1 MNGSL
6 RLKNLNPGGRI
17 AVTLFALTL
26 LASLASAEI
35 LVFHS
40 LGNGVGVDKVKARYA
55 GSLLISAMRG
65 AMYEHVTEDES
76 IAIVER
82 WIANGATEEGYKDGV
97 EQVMDEDC
105 TNCHSRTS
113 TMSEAMPDMPLT
125 SYADTKTLTRR
136 GLPPGKLLMQL
147 HIHAFALATILAVLS
162 LMFCAADIF
171 GTWKVLGPVVGY
183 AGLWI
188 DTAGWVFGLVGEWAA
203 WLIMIGGGL
212 LAAAIAGM
220 ALVIIIDCWWK
231 VPIIGKSPA
240 A

>member
-1 MNGSL
+1 M
-6 RLKNLNPGGRI
+6 RLKNLNPGGRV

-26 LASLASAEI
+26 LTALTSAEI

-40 LGNGVGVDKVKARYA
+40 LGYEISVDKVKARYA

-65 AMYEHVTEDES
+65 SMYEHVTEDES

-82 WIANGATEEGYKDGV
+82 WIANGATEEDYDGV
-97 EQVMDEDC
+97 AQVMDEDC
-105 TNCHSRTS
+105 TNCHSSTS
-113 TMSEAMPDMPLT
+113 TMSEAMPGMPLT
-125 SYADTKTLTRR
+125 SFADTKVLSRR
-136 GLPPGKLLMQL
+136 GLPPGKLLLQL
-147 HIHAFALATILAVLS
+147 HVHAFALATILAVLS

-171 GTWKVLGPVVGY
+171 GIWKVLGPVVGY
-183 AGLWI
+183 AGLWV
-188 DTAGWVFGLVGEWAA
+188 DTAGWVFGLIGEWAA
-203 WLIMIGGGL
+203 WLIMIGGGM

-220 ALVIIIDCWWK
+220 AIVIIIDCWWK